1 MIDNSTHHKAM
12 KNQVHK
18 QFHITITDTLNKCLG
33 PLTQM
38 APKITNL
45 FETKS

>member
-18 QFHITITDTLNKCLG
+18 QSHTTITDTLNKCSA

-38 APKITNL
+38 APGIANL